1 MKHLKTFESFLS
13 NDFVNEAMSLQDLVE
28 SDAED
33 INKWVDDYNSLV
45 DEYESLVT
53 DAKKDL
59 EQSLK
64 NIKRKYKPKTKR
76 FDKLGLEPVSTGS
89 DMWGELVY
97 RLQTLLDDLY

>member
-1 MKHLKTFESFLS
+1 MKHLKTFESFVN
-13 NDFVNEAMSLQDLVE
+13 NDNTNEATTNDSVEDLVE
-28 SDAED
+28 SDA
-33 INKWVDDYNSLV
+33 VDDYNSLV